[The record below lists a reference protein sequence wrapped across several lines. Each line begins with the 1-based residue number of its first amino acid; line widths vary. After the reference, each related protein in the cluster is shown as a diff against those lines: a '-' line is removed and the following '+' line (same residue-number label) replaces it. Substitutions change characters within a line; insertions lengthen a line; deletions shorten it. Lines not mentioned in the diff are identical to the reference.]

1 MREETFFAIFTAS
14 LVIVYLVVIVVMIAS
29 NWKIHEK
36 AGKPGWT
43 SIVPIY
49 NMVVLLELTGK
60 PLWWIALLLI
70 PFVNIIASPIISI
83 LIYLELAKKFGLS
96 PGFGLGLSFLP
107 LIFLPILAFGP
118 AKYQSED
125 ITNVDH
131 LIA

>member
-1 MREETFFAIFTAS
+1 MREETLFAIFTAS

-43 SIVPIY
+43 AIVPIY
-49 NMVVLLELTGK
+49 NTVVLLELTGK
-60 PLWWIALLLI
+60 PIWWIALLLI
-70 PFVNIIASPIISI
+70 PFVNIIASPIISV

-96 PGFGLGLSFLP
+96 PVFGIGMSFLP

-125 ITNVDH
+125 MTNVYH